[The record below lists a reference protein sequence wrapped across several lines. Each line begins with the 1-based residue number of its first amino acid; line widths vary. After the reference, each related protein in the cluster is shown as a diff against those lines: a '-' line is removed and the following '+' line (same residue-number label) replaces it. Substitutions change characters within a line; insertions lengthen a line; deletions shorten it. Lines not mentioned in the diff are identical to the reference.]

1 MGSKWKDW
9 QIRAVKTFVQAFGGV
24 LVPELVM
31 ILNSG
36 VPESWTKVWT
46 LLAPVICAALAA
58 GISAAWNIIAA
69 RLREEASDDH
79 SADQV

>member
-1 MGSKWKDW
+1 MGNKWKDW

-31 ILNSG
+31 ILSTG
-36 VPESWTKVWT
+36 VPESWSKVWT

-58 GISAAWNIIAA
+58 GISAAWNIISEK
-69 RLREEASDDH
+69 LREEEIYDRTED
-79 SADQV
+79 

>member
-9 QIRAVKTFVQAFGGV
+9 QIRAVKTFIQAFGGV

-31 ILNSG
+31 ILSTG
-36 VPESWTKVWT
+36 VPESWSKVWT

-58 GISAAWNIIAA
+58 GISAAWNIISEK
-69 RLREEASDDH
+69 LREEEIYDRTED
-79 SADQV
+79 